1 MVISQGF
8 IVGPAI
14 AMGIILGIYEAFLVH
29 GDEGNIRGSWG
40 HAIHTIP
47 STFIFVFLAMNVTF
61 VLQFLPQNVAFFK
74 SAAFPHVL
82 RALIGIIAMIKLHAV
97 SAIAPN
103 VKGMAEKWS
112 HSFIIAGLIVA
123 SPYLWELFIAKMV
136 PDNIM
141 KFLVFGGK

>member
-1 MVISQGF
+1 MVITQGF
-8 IVGPAI
+8 IFGPAI
-14 AMGIILGIYEAFLVH
+14 VMGVVLGLYEAFLVH

-47 STFIFVFLAMNVTF
+47 TTFIFVFIAMNITF
-61 VLQFLPQNVAFFK
+61 ALQYLPKTAFFT

-82 RALIGIIAMIKLHAV
+82 RALIGIIAMVKLHAV

-103 VKGMAEKWS
+103 VRGMAEKWS

-123 SPYLWELFIAKMV
+123 SPYAWELFIAKLV
-136 PDNIM
+136 PANVM